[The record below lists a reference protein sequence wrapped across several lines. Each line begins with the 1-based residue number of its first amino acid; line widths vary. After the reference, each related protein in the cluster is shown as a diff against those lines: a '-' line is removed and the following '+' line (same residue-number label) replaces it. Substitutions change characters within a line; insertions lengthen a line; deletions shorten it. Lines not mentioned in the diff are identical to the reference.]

1 MKDDI
6 CSMSNVRY
14 RTFEIK
20 PIKMKEGIMDIMSFY
35 FEIEYFGNGKHPISP
50 LKENFKETSIPK
62 AANFKLNNEVERDE

>member
-6 CSMSNVRY
+6 CSISNVRC

-20 PIKMKEGIMDIMSFY
+20 SIKMKEGIMDTMSFY
-35 FEIEYFGNGKHPISP
+35 FEIGYFGNGKHPISP
-50 LKENFKETSIPK
+50 IKENVKETNITK